1 MFGQFVLLFLCV
13 LLHLREGAGF
23 YQPTTDS
30 IINHVLIG
38 REQKQGKK
46 KNPCFTEKGKN
57 DFLT

>member
-46 KNPCFTEKGKN
+46 KILVSLKREKM
-57 DFLT
+57 TS